1 MGLTRQLC
9 FAHCIEERVNAS
21 EEPCEAPSPI
31 AGMDT
36 QVPTQTVSIL
46 PAGDA
51 RSVGK
56 CSFFS

>member
-36 QVPTQTVSIL
+36 QVPTQTVSIML
-46 PAGDA
+46 AGNA

-56 CSFFS
+56 S